1 MNDQPPRQPGN
12 AGQSAVGNPESG
24 IRNPET
30 TIPEA
35 PLILIVDDDQDFL
48 AMTREVLEAAGYRVA
63 CAAHPAAALERMSQ
77 EMPRLVVTDLMMN
90 ALDSGFSLAR
100 TIKGDPRYAGVA
112 VMVVTAVA
120 SRLGYD
126 FRPHGL
132 CDLEAMCADA
142 FCEKPIAPKELLS
155 RVEELL
161 SRSPGKD
168 TPR

>member
-1 MNDQPPRQPGN
+1 MSEHPARQPGT
-12 AGQSAVGNPESG
+12 
-24 IRNPET
+24 RNPQPAT
-30 TIPEA
+30 DEA

-48 AMTREVLEAAGYRVA
+48 AMTRDVLEAAGYRVA
-63 CAAHPAAALERMSQ
+63 CAADPAAALERMSR
-77 EMPRLVVTDLMMN
+77 EMPRLVVTDLMMD
-90 ALDSGFSLAR
+90 AFDSGFSLAR
-100 TIKGDPRYAGVA
+100 TIKGDPRCAGVA
-112 VMVVTAVA
+112 VIVVTAVA

-132 CDLEAMCADA
+132 GDLEAMCADA

-155 RVEELL
+155 RVGELL